1 MLRGVIPILQ
11 TPFDE
16 RGCLDLESLRRE
28 VVHVCA
34 VRADGLCFPGFASE
48 WWKLSP
54 EEILLAAATIR
65 EASTIPVVF
74 NVTAESTF
82 LAVEQA
88 KAFVEIGC
96 DAMMV
101 LPPFVVPSSP
111 EAVLAHIGA
120 VMDAVAVPQILQY
133 SASLTGVR
141 ISIEALKQLEVSYP
155 QFCTIKVDFIPPG
168 PMTSSLIAAFPPGQ
182 LTYLLGYSGLHLP
195 DFLERGGHGMMS
207 GAGHVRE
214 DMRAFYG
221 LLENP
226 VEGLRKFN
234 RLLPL
239 LNLEMQTI
247 DLCIGVHKL
256 LLMDQGVIASDHIR
270 APSAELDEFQKRAA
284 LSLYSGTDDIF
295 RGN

>member
-16 RGCLDLESLRRE
+16 NGRLDLDSLRRE
-28 VVHVCA
+28 VLHVCNA
-34 VRADGLCFPGFASE
+34 RADGLCFPGFASE

-54 EEILLAAATIR
+54 EEILLAAKTIR
-65 EASTIPVVF
+65 ESSTIPVIF
-74 NVTAESTF
+74 NVTAQSTF
-82 LAVEQA
+82 LAVEQT
-88 KAFVEIGC
+88 KAFVDIGC

-111 EAVLAHIGA
+111 EAVLAHLGA
-120 VMDAVAVPQILQY
+120 VMDAAAVPQILQY

-141 ISIEALKQLEVSYP
+141 ISIESLKQLEEKYP

-168 PMTSSLIAAFPPGQ
+168 PMTSSLVAAFPPGQ
-182 LTYLLGYSGLHLP
+182 LTYLVGYSGLHLP

-207 GAGHVRE
+207 GASHVRE
-214 DMRAFYG
+214 DIQAFYS
-221 LLENP
+221 LLDNP
-226 VEGLRKFN
+226 KEGLERFN

-247 DLCIGVHKL
+247 DLSIAVHKL
-256 LLMDQGVIASDHIR
+256 LLKDQGVIASDHIR
-270 APSAELDEFQKRAA
+270 APAAQLDEFQKRAA
-284 LSLYSGTDDIF
+284 RSAFGQLST
-295 RGN
+295 

>member
-16 RGCLDLESLRRE
+16 EGRLDLDSLRRE
-28 VVHVCA
+28 VVHVCDA
-34 VRADGLCFPGFASE
+34 RADGLCFPGFASE
-48 WWKLSP
+48 WWKLSG
-54 EEILLAAATIR
+54 EEILLAAKTIR

-74 NVTAESTF
+74 NITAQSTY

-88 KAFVEIGC
+88 CAFRDLGC

-101 LPPFVVPSSP
+101 LPPFVVPASGD
-111 EAVLAHIGA
+111 AVVAHLSA
-120 VMDAVAVPQILQY
+120 VMDAAALPQILQY
-133 SASLTGVR
+133 SPSLTGVR
-141 ISIEALKQLEVSYP
+141 ISIETLKQLEDKYP

-182 LTYLLGYSGLHLP
+182 LTYLVGYSGLHLP

-214 DMRAFYG
+214 DIEAFYG
-221 LLENP
+221 LLADP
-226 VEGLRKFN
+226 KSGLEKFN

-247 DLCIGVHKL
+247 DLAIAVHKL
-256 LLMDQGVIASDHIR
+256 LLKDQGVIASDYIR
-270 APSAELDEFQKRAA
+270 APGAQLDEFQKRAA
-284 LSLYSGTDDIF
+284 REAFGQLSA
-295 RGN
+295 